1 MKKNIFLK
9 LSILFSVCLCISL
22 FCCREDETD
31 IDSDNRNEK
40 VHNDTDNQGN
50 EQGNEQGSKEDKTPS
65 QETHLFTEEEMAY
78 ANTAA
83 HEDYMSDD
91 EKRMILLCNLARL
104 DGKRFAQEYLTPY
117 LKQKGIDNQYTQ
129 SLYSDLEKTKNM
141 PMFTP
146 LKELYDAAT
155 YHAEEMIAN
164 KQFSHNSPNGES
176 FSTRIKRFVKNTQ
189 YVSENISAR
198 TSTKD
203 AALDFL
209 VQFLVDEN
217 SSELGHRKAIIGQ
230 EGRIADKI
238 GVSIKTNSTWEYKYV
253 CVQDFVI
260 LQ

>member
-1 MKKNIFLK
+1 MKKNRLIQI
-9 LSILFSVCLCISL
+9 ILLMSL
-22 FCCREDETD
+22 FLFLGTSCHEDLLE
-31 IDSDNRNEK
+31 
-40 VHNDTDNQGN
+40 NDHSTQHDDEGNSGNKEN
-50 EQGNEQGSKEDKTPS
+50 EQGKTDDKTP
-65 QETHLFTEEEMAY
+65 QKETHLFTEEEIAY

-83 HEDYMSDD
+83 HEDYMTDD

-104 DGKRFAQEYLTPY
+104 DGKRFADEYLTPY
-117 LKQKGIDNQYTQ
+117 LKQKRIDNQYTQ
-129 SLYSDLEKTKNM
+129 SLYHDLENTKNM

-209 VQFLVDEN
+209 IQFLVDEN

-238 GVSIKTNSTWEYKYV
+238 GVSIKANSSWEYKYV